1 MKYLLS
7 LLLLLPSPV
16 LAHGGGLNA
25 EGCHTNRKTGE
36 EHCHR
41 SGGSSSNNSLAQQ
54 EVTLVSV
61 GDGDTIRVRT
71 RDNEVLTIRL
81 ACIDAPESRQEF
93 GRQSTEYL
101 KSLVSRGRLSIKPQ
115 VKDRYGRTVAEVFV
129 GLENLNLR
137 MVEDGNAW
145 AYRRY
150 LKSCDSTAYLNAE
163 AAAKRN
169 RRGLWSTYNPVAPW
183 DYRRGKR

>member
-1 MKYLLS
+1 MKYLLA

-36 EHCHR
+36 EHCHK
-41 SGGSSSNNSLAQQ
+41 GGSSSNSSLEQQ

-71 RDNEVLTIRL
+71 KDNEVLTIRL
-81 ACIDAPESRQEF
+81 ACIDAPETRQEY

-115 VKDRYGRTVAEVFV
+115 VKDRYGRTVAEVFS

-137 MVEDGNAW
+137 MVEEGNAW

-150 LKSCDSTAYLNAE
+150 LKSCDSTAYLDAE
-163 AAAKRN
+163 EAAKRN
-169 RRGLWSTYNPVAPW
+169 RRGLWGGTNPIAPW
-183 DYRRGKR
+183 EFRRAR